1 MNHPD
6 SMIPGAGIDVSLFL
20 VLIAGLIVSVVMQRS
35 EAFGKAT
42 AIVGLLANGIG
53 LCNFLTLAFLPAIY
67 WFPHPISA
75 PFRVIW

>member
-6 SMIPGAGIDVSLFL
+6 SMIQGAGIDVSLFL

-53 LCNFLTLAFLPAIY
+53 LCGMV
-67 WFPHPISA
+67 HS
-75 PFRVIW
+75 